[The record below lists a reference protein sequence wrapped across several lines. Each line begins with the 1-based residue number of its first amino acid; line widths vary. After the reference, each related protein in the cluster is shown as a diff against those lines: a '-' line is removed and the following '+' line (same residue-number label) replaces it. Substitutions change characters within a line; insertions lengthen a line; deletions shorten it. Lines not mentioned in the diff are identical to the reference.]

1 MDQNMSFG
9 NLDSVEDSYDVIP
22 AGDYNLRAVDIE
34 LKDTKAGNGKY
45 FGVQFEVIDGQHSGR
60 KIFNNFNVINQ
71 NPQAVEIGLKEIKQW
86 IAATGQHAGGDL
98 TLSRVYALEGKPFAA
113 KVGIKQDKSGERD
126 DENVIKRYKPAL
138 TQAAPVQAAP
148 MQQAAPV
155 QQQYQPQQQQVQQPV
170 HQEPTRD
177 PRGAATYA
185 PLPQEAYYNS
195 LQSQQA
201 PVSTVENQQTQQPMT
216 QSAQPAMVAP
226 SHSEAQ
232 QPDQGKMPWE

>member
-1 MDQNMSFG
+1 MNQDTSFG

-155 QQQYQPQQQQVQQPV
+155 QQQYQPAPQQPV
-170 HQEPTRD
+170 QQAVQQQAPAYSNEYNPNMAGLGGKPSRNE
-177 PRGAATYA
+177 
-185 PLPQEAYYNS
+185 PLPQEQYYA
-195 LQSQQA
+195 QQGQQA
-201 PVSTVENQQTQQPMT
+201 LAEMAQQQP
-216 QSAQPAMVAP
+216 VAEP
-226 SHSEAQ
+226 VA
-232 QPDQGKMPWE
+232 QGKMPWEQ